1 MSECVPCDLAAGA
14 AILIKTYCNREKQD
28 CMGLAKKFQKG
39 NMTLRDLGEEL
50 NADKKFIG
58 FLSEEA
64 DLDLTLKE
72 VIK

>member
-1 MSECVPCDLAAGA
+1 
-14 AILIKTYCNREKQD
+14 
-28 CMGLAKKFQKG
+28 MGLAKKFQKG